1 MNALNAFFTDI
12 DRPAPGSVAL
22 FGLPTDSNS
31 SFLRGAA
38 RAPDL
43 IRKALYSP
51 SRNLCAETG
60 VELTAA
66 SGFADLGD
74 LDIAE
79 GRAEIDQI
87 SAAVSRLLALQ
98 LRPIA
103 LGGDHSIT
111 YPILRSFAAAG
122 NHPTVLQFDA
132 HPDLYDIFDGN
143 RFSHACP
150 FARIMEEKL
159 ARRLI
164 QVGIRASNAPQ
175 RQQAR
180 RFDVQTLHMHSISNS
195 LELQLSGPVYV
206 SIDMDALDPA
216 FAPGVS
222 HPEPGGLSTRQVID
236 IISRIRVPIVGADIV
251 EYNPERDLNE
261 LTATVAAKLLKETA
275 GRMLATA

>member
-1 MNALNAFFTDI
+1 MNTFFTDN
-12 DRPAPGSVAL
+12 DPPAPGSVAF

-51 SRNLCAETG
+51 SRNLCAENG

-79 GRAEIDQI
+79 GRAGADQI
-87 SAAVSRLLALQ
+87 TAAVSRLLALQ

-111 YPILRSFAAAG
+111 YPILRSFAAVRDDL
-122 NHPTVLQFDA
+122 TVLQFDA
-132 HPDLYDIFDGN
+132 HPDLYDVFDGN

-164 QVGIRASNAPQ
+164 QVGIRASNIPQ
-175 RQQAR
+175 RRQAR

-195 LELQLSGPVYV
+195 FELQLSGPVYV

-222 HPEPGGLSTRQVID
+222 HPEPGGLSTRQVLD
-236 IISRIRVPIVGADIV
+236 IIGRIRVPIIGVDIV
-251 EYNPERDLNE
+251 ETNPERDLGG
-261 LTATVAAKLLKETA
+261 LTVMTAAKLLKEIA
-275 GRMLATA
+275 GCMLAPG